1 MTTRALSLIALLLC
15 LSQLHGFAFAAAADP
30 ESSESWTK
38 IRALLFGAR
47 PIERE
52 TKDVLQL
59 FLPAQAEDAAVVPVL
74 IRTKMAQTRERY
86 IKNLYLVID
95 NNPSPISATFH
106 FTPDSGRADLETR
119 VRVETY
125 SAVRAIAE
133 TSDGELFMATKMI
146 IASGGCSSPALK
158 DEAGLRNL
166 GKMKFSV
173 EENEIEFGRPNL
185 VQVMINHPN
194 WSGLAINESQVQF
207 IKNINVT
214 YGDKL
219 IMSAEVDFSISENP
233 NFRFYFVPKGNG
245 ELKAEMVD
253 SADLKYSSTLDIKKP
268 GIAAAD
274 SKPAN

>member
-1 MTTRALSLIALLLC
+1 MRSRVLFLLAMLLC
-15 LSQLHGFAFAAAADP
+15 VAQFQQSAVAAADP
-30 ESSESWTK
+30 ETSESWVK
-38 IRALLFGAR
+38 VRELLFGAR
-47 PIERE
+47 PIDRDA
-52 TKDVLQL
+52 KGVLQL
-59 FLPAQAEDAAVVPVL
+59 YLPAQAEDAAVVPIL
-74 IRTKMAQTRERY
+74 IRTQMEQTRERY

-166 GKMKFSV
+166 GKMKFRV

-214 YGDKL
+214 YADKL

-233 NFRFYFVPKGNG
+233 NFRFYFVPQTNG

-253 SADLKYSSTLDIKKP
+253 SADLKYTSTLDIKKP
-268 GIAAAD
+268 GIAATEG
-274 SKPAN
+274 KRAN